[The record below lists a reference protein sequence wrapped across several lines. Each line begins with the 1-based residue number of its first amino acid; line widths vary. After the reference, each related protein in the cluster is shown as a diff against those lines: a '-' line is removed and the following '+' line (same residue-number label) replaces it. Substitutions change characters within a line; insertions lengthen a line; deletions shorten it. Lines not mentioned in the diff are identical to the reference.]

1 MFGLGNLLKFMKR
14 KRPKYGNSK
23 VEYNGITFDSKRERD
38 RYIVLNQAQEDGLIS
53 NLMLQPKWEL
63 IPKITEK
70 FTKHLKTKDKE
81 CERTVQHAITY
92 AADFSYNDR
101 YGNLVVEDVKISPS
115 LLPKEFI
122 LKVKMMRAIH
132 GIEVRCIYKPIEP
145 IE

>member
-1 MFGLGNLLKFMKR
+1 MFSLGNLLKFMKR

-38 RYIVLNQAQEDGLIS
+38 RYIVLSQAQEDGLIS

-122 LKVKMMRAIH
+122 LKVKMMRALQ
-132 GIEVRCIYKPIEP
+132 GIKVKCIYKPNESIG
-145 IE
+145 

>member
-1 MFGLGNLLKFMKR
+1 MKR

-38 RYIVLNQAQEDGLIS
+38 RYIVLSRAQEDGLIS

-132 GIEVRCIYKPIEP
+132 GIKVRCIYKPIEP